1 MCMMYVVFCCECSIS
16 AEDRK
21 PKAVDMKSGLSF
33 SESLKSEVD
42 LRGESG
48 SWQGESQQKKNL
60 ENVTF

>member
-1 MCMMYVVFCCECSIS
+1 MCMMYVVFCCECFIS

-48 SWQGESQQKKNL
+48 SW
-60 ENVTF
+60 